1 MHTGVSPLAPQ
12 QNKFPR
18 LECCGFIRE
27 KMTAQFESSI
37 KHIPYSQERV
47 YNKLSDLNNIASIQE
62 HMDSLKGKLEGKLE
76 DLTFD
81 RDSLTIKVQGIS
93 LTLRIIERE
102 PMKCIKFEGEQSP
115 IPLNLWIQI
124 LPVTEEEAKL
134 KTTIRAEVNMFM
146 KTMTSFTD
154 WKVSYKRFHI
164 C

>member
-1 MHTGVSPLAPQ
+1 
-12 QNKFPR
+12 
-18 LECCGFIRE
+18 
-27 KMTAQFESSI
+27 MTAQFESSI

-146 KTMTSFTD
+146 KTM
-154 WKVSYKRFHI
+154 VSKPLQDGVEKLAEMLAAISY
-164 C
+164 